1 MKRFLLLM
9 IIACASAA
17 AVAQKAEVA
26 LIVGETFTSNASQ
39 SFTPILSPFDTST
52 INSRHEVFVQGT
64 LAVRGY
70 DAKVGALYL
79 EIPVAGVSSQGITVG
94 SPAATLDHLTS
105 IFITPGVRLKML
117 PSASISPWASAGFGL
132 AHYSSEGSGVT
143 NKGALQFGGGLDFKT
158 RLKGLAL
165 RAEVR
170 DFLTADPKFALVP
183 PRTGSGGLQRHNVL
197 LGGGFVLRF

>member
-9 IIACASAA
+9 VIACASTAA
-17 AVAQKAEVA
+17 LAQKAEAA
-26 LIVGETFTSNASQ
+26 LVVGETFTSNASQ

-52 INSRHEVFVQGT
+52 INSSHEIFVQGAF
-64 LAVRGY
+64 AVRGY

-94 SPAATLDHLTS
+94 SPATTLDHLTS
-105 IFITPGVRLKML
+105 IFITPGVKLKML